1 MNLKNIYTTLCLSA
15 LAIVSCS
22 KDKPMLTDKTEPG
35 VPVAITVSDGGYDND
50 AVTRAV
56 ENGFVTEF
64 TAGDACGLYVTQNGK
79 VTSENIKLTLTQAD
93 GKLEWT
99 LPQGTTL
106 HFNSSDRYFLYYPYQ
121 ETLQGTVDPNA
132 DDDAAFFADV
142 ISKWTPKADQSN
154 YKDGYTA
161 SDLMTAAAPLSPVKN
176 EDGRINLPFS
186 MTHRMA
192 MAVIEVPRTIYRFTN
207 SENGGIPDYVT
218 SADFGENKPYKT
230 TSGSYRYIVP
240 PSAQIVPTIIGS
252 YADGVHKKKFRII
265 PAGII
270 ENSYKTY
277 NVNGAKVT
285 QIEHQLQVGDFF
297 LADGRVLSKDTDPS
311 IVRVANVV
319 GIVFQTDRNRI
330 GAKEKEKLGG
340 EGNAHGLV
348 MSVKRTPANERWSA
362 IYEKDGLKKCK
373 TQADNYND
381 INGYGNCEHI
391 RSKYGNFDNHPAFKA
406 ADEHNTACPVPASTT
421 GWNLPSSGQW
431 WDILQNLGG
440 CPELADK
447 NEQTSSKTGSAASS
461 YVFVWRNQG
470 DIPAALNKW
479 MEAIPDGDKDTFGE
493 RGWYWS
499 SSEYSES
506 NAWGWYFRNTIS
518 NLIECTYQL
527 YKDRQY
533 CIIRPVLAF

>member
-15 LAIVSCS
+15 LAMVSCS
-22 KDKPMLTDKTEPG
+22 KDEPKLIDKTKSG
-35 VPVAITVSDGGYDND
+35 VPIAITVSDGGYIND

-56 ENGFVTEF
+56 ENGFITEF
-64 TAGDACGLYVTQNGK
+64 TAGDACGLYVTHNGA
-79 VTSENIKLTLTQAD
+79 VTAENIKLTVTQDD

-106 HFNSSDRYFLYYPYQ
+106 YFNSADRYFLYYPYQ
-121 ETLQGTVDPNA
+121 ETLQGTVDPNGA
-132 DDDAAFFADV
+132 DDAAFFADV

-192 MAVIEVPRTIYRFTN
+192 MAVIEVPRTEYRFTN
-207 SENGGIPDYVT
+207 YENGGVPDYVT

-240 PSAQIVPTIIGS
+240 PSAQVVPTIIGS
-252 YADGVHKKKFRII
+252 YTDGVHKKKFKIT

-270 ENSYKTY
+270 ANNYKTY
-277 NVNGAKVT
+277 KVDGAKVT
-285 QIEHQLQVGDFF
+285 KIEHQLQVGDFF
-297 LADGRVLSKDTDPS
+297 LADGRVLPKDTDPS

-340 EGNAHGLV
+340 ESKAHGLV
-348 MSVKRTPANERWSA
+348 MSVKRTPANERRSA
-362 IYEKDGLKKCK
+362 ICENEGLKKCK
-373 TQADNYND
+373 TKADNYND

-406 ADEHNTACPVPASTT
+406 ADEHETVCPVPASTT
-421 GWNLPSSGQW
+421 GWYLPSSGQW

-440 CPELADK
+440 SPELADK
-447 NEQTSSKTGSAASS
+447 NEQTSSDKGSPYSL
-461 YVFVWRNQG
+461 VFFWSRLG

-479 MEAIPDGDKDTFGE
+479 MEAIPDGNKDTFGE
-493 RGWYWS
+493 SDWYWS
-499 SSEYSES
+499 SSEYSDS
-506 NAWGWYFRNTIS
+506 NAWGWYFRNTPS
-518 NLIECTYQL
+518 NFIECSYKL
-527 YKDRQY
+527 YKDKYY
-533 CIIRPVLAF
+533 CIVRPVLAF

>member
-1 MNLKNIYTTLCLSA
+1 M
-15 LAIVSCS
+15 
-22 KDKPMLTDKTEPG
+22 
-35 VPVAITVSDGGYDND
+35 
-50 AVTRAV
+50 

-121 ETLQGTVDPNA
+121 ETLLGTVDPNA

-142 ISKWTPKADQSN
+142 ISKWTPKTDQSN
-154 YKDGYTA
+154 YQDGYTA

-252 YADGVHKKKFRII
+252 YADGVHKKKFRIV

-270 ENSYKTY
+270 ANSYKTY

-297 LADGRVLSKDTDPS
+297 LADGRVLPKDTDIS

-373 TQADNYND
+373 LITTTTSTVTA
-381 INGYGNCEHI
+381 IVSISE
-391 RSKYGNFDNHPAFKA
+391 A
-406 ADEHNTACPVPASTT
+406 NTATSTIIPHSRQQTNTTRLVRFQHLLQDGIFLPPVNGGTFCKIWAVVRIWQTKMSRPRQKQVPRSAMF
-421 GWNLPSSGQW
+421 SSG
-431 WDILQNLGG
+431 
-440 CPELADK
+440 
-447 NEQTSSKTGSAASS
+447 
-461 YVFVWRNQG
+461 
-470 DIPAALNKW
+470 
-479 MEAIPDGDKDTFGE
+479 
-493 RGWYWS
+493 
-499 SSEYSES
+499 
-506 NAWGWYFRNTIS
+506 
-518 NLIECTYQL
+518 
-527 YKDRQY
+527 
-533 CIIRPVLAF
+533 IIREIFQPP